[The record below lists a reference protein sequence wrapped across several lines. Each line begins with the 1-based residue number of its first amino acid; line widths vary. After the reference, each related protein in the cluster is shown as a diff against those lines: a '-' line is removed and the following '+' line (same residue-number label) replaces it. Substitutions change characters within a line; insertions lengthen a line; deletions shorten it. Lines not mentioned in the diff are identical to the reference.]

1 MSYADRRW
9 RELGEQPIFWSKL
22 NLKFHVFKEGRGSD
36 QWVVPF
42 VPDNCGWTEELA
54 KVLTLPRLQSL
65 SS

>member
-1 MSYADRRW
+1 M
-9 RELGEQPIFWSKL
+9 GEQPIFWSKL